1 MIATRT
7 RDALARAKA
16 RGVKLGGPKLA
27 QARRAAVEAIGASA
41 DRHAANVLPIIRE
54 IRCGDPPSVYASAMA
69 RSDVAPA
76 RCTGRHRQ
84 SITPLRA
91 PETALVLSQFCV
103 ASKEPTRSSSF
114 FARSACS
121 LVSYAR
127 RCLPARRFPPS
138 AVSRKLLLTRGVSP
152 RREGSRH
159 RPCRWVHREA
169 NSGRVDPA
177 GRRRGN
183 HGGAV
188 VVGLATT
195 SRAPMAGSDPA
206 RRCQT

>member
-1 MIATRT
+1 MCCRSS
-7 RDALARAKA
+7 ARYAV
-16 RGVKLGGPKLA
+16 GTP
-27 QARRAAVEAIGASA
+27 RAFS
-41 DRHAANVLPIIRE
+41 
-54 IRCGDPPSVYASAMA
+54 ASAMA

-152 RREGSRH
+152 QREGSRH